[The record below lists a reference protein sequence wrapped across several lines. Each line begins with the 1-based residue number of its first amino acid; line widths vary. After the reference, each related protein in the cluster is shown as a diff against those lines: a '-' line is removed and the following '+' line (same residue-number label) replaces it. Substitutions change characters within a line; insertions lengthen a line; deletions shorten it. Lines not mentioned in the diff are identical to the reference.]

1 MLKKRILSSLILLA
15 VFLFTFFLKS
25 PILFLLV
32 ILSTGSIVLS
42 ELSKL
47 LKLSNLPLLFYWI
60 VSILPIIFFYSILFG
75 INFSSEVNQV
85 FLTSILQNFALIMSI
100 IGSLFWL
107 IIVPIDILYKKISTN
122 LKFKILYGYL
132 MVAPLI
138 VVASFIFITNKFFI
152 LILFFMIS
160 FSDVGAYFFGKA
172 FGKNKLARTISPGK
186 TIEGA
191 VGGVLSNL
199 IFIFILSEFYKIDL
213 ILLACFATIVTI
225 LSIYGDIYQSFLKR
239 QIKVKDSGSIIP
251 GHGGFFD
258 RLDGFCSTIPIA
270 YLLITVST
278 IYSLGFSI

>member
-32 ILSTGSIVLS
+32 TLSAGSIVLS

-75 INFSSEVNQV
+75 INFSSEVNQA

-152 LILFFMIS
+152 LIMFFMIS

-199 IFIFILSEFYKIDL
+199 IFIFILSEFYKIDF
-213 ILLACFATIVTI
+213 ILLACFATLVTL

-258 RLDGFCSTIPIA
+258 RLDGFCSTFPIA
-270 YLLITVST
+270 YLVITVST

>member
-60 VSILPIIFFYSILFG
+60 VSILPIIFFYSILFA

-213 ILLACFATIVTI
+213 ILLACFATLVTI

>member
-1 MLKKRILSSLILLA
+1 M
-15 VFLFTFFLKS
+15 
-25 PILFLLV
+25 
-32 ILSTGSIVLS
+32 LS

-152 LILFFMIS
+152 LIMFFMIS

-213 ILLACFATIVTI
+213 ILLACFATLVTI

>member
-75 INFSSEVNQV
+75 INFSSKVNQV

>member
-15 VFLFTFFLKS
+15 VFLLTFFLKS

-32 ILSTGSIVLS
+32 ILSTGLIVLS

-47 LKLSNLPLLFYWI
+47 LKLSNLSLSFYWI

-152 LILFFMIS
+152 LIMFFMIS

-191 VGGVLSNL
+191 VGGLLSNL
-199 IFIFILSEFYKIDL
+199 IFIFILSELYKIDL
-213 ILLACFATIVTI
+213 ILLTCFATLVTV

-270 YLLITVST
+270 YLLISITT

>member
-32 ILSTGSIVLS
+32 ILSAGSIVLS

-100 IGSLFWL
+100 IGSLFWF

-152 LILFFMIS
+152 LIMFFMIS

-191 VGGVLSNL
+191 LGGLLSNL

-213 ILLACFATIVTI
+213 ILLACFATLVTI

>member
-32 ILSTGSIVLS
+32 ILSAGSIVLS

-100 IGSLFWL
+100 IGSLFWF

-191 VGGVLSNL
+191 LGGLLSNL

-213 ILLACFATIVTI
+213 ILLACFATLVTI

-239 QIKVKDSGSIIP
+239 QIKVKDSGSVIP

>member
-191 VGGVLSNL
+191 LGGVLSNL

>member
-1 MLKKRILSSLILLA
+1 
-15 VFLFTFFLKS
+15 
-25 PILFLLV
+25 
-32 ILSTGSIVLS
+32 
-42 ELSKL
+42 
-47 LKLSNLPLLFYWI
+47 
-60 VSILPIIFFYSILFG
+60 
-75 INFSSEVNQV
+75 
-85 FLTSILQNFALIMSI
+85 MSI
-100 IGSLFWL
+100 IGFLFWF
-107 IIVPIDILYKKISTN
+107 IIVPIDILYKKTSSN

-152 LILFFMIS
+152 LIMFFMIS
-160 FSDVGAYFFGKA
+160 FADVGAYFFGKA

-191 VGGVLSNL
+191 VGGLLSNL
-199 IFIFILSEFYKIDL
+199 VFILILSEFYKIDL
-213 ILLACFATIVTI
+213 ILMACFATLVTI

-270 YLLITVST
+270 YFVITAT
-278 IYSLGFSI
+278 TFYSVGLSI